1 MHFAS
6 GFCCSTGTSL
16 RGASWLACRSWAVSP
31 FTLVLPEML
40 YSSHHLQQSGGT
52 IFLHKK
58 KKRSSMWSFIWN
70 FQNLD
75 SNDTQN
81 AQMLPTFQLGLLETN
96 LCLFHVK
103 IPKELLLV
111 LWRSLGAFPR
121 LLSKICTLY
130 FWHWSWVI
138 WTSFSSPKDWETVS
152 YKRISSARNS
162 KTKPNKILTV
172 IKAIG
177 GFVWCAFSELECHHS
192 TF

>member
-16 RGASWLACRSWAVSP
+16 WGTSWLACGSGAVSP
-31 FTLVLPEML
+31 FTSVLPEML

-58 KKRSSMWSFIWN
+58 KNEAVCDPSSEI
-70 FQNLD
+70 FQNLGF
-75 SNDTQN
+75 SQN
-81 AQMLPTFQLGLLETN
+81 VQILPTFQLGLLETN
-96 LCLFHVK
+96 LCLFHIK

-130 FWHWSWVI
+130 FRQWSWVI
-138 WTSFSSPKDWETVS
+138 WTSFSSPEDWETVS

-162 KTKPNKILTV
+162 KTKQNKILTV